1 MNIRLL
7 PPVSASEQ
15 TRVINGRTYS
25 TAPGNVIDVWDADA
39 QQLQANGWIPVAP
52 SGPTSARPTGALG
65 LYSAAAGQS
74 YFDTTLGKLIISDGQ
89 NWRDPANGN
98 AV

>member
-7 PPVSASEQ
+7 PPIEPSHDAY
-15 TRVINGRTYS
+15 VINGRSYS
-25 TAPGNVIDVWDADA
+25 ASPGSVLDVLDYDAA
-39 QQLQANGWIPVAP
+39 VLEANGWIHVAP
-52 SGPTSARPTGALG
+52 SGPTSARPTGRLG

>member
-1 MNIRLL
+1 MNIRLV
-7 PPVSASEQ
+7 PPVSVSGQ
-15 TRVINGRTYS
+15 TRVVNGRTYS
-25 TAPGNVIDVWDADA
+25 STPGRVGDVFDADA
-39 QQLQANGWIPVAP
+39 EQLEANSWIPVAP

-89 NWRDPANGN
+89 AWRDPATGN